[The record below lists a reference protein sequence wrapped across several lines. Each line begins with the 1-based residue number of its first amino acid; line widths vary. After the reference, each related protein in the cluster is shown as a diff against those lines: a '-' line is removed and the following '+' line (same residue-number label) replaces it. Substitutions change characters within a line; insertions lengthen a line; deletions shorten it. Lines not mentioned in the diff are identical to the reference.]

1 MGHEPWLRSVAGTAP
16 VGQRRRALRTRSY
29 LNGRTLSSFPSEQDR
44 IHSDDR
50 SVRLAGLTNRCGDP
64 TLFVRRK
71 RMAEYNDVGV
81 VLFASVHNFEKGY
94 IWSLDSPPSF
104 RDTERSS
111 QAGSDFVTF
120 SFDAIDDMVEAVA
133 IVDSEFSGR

>member
-1 MGHEPWLRSVAGTAP
+1 
-16 VGQRRRALRTRSY
+16 
-29 LNGRTLSSFPSEQDR
+29 
-44 IHSDDR
+44 
-50 SVRLAGLTNRCGDP
+50 
-64 TLFVRRK
+64 
-71 RMAEYNDVGV
+71 MAEYNDVGV

-104 RDTERSS
+104 RDTKRSS

-133 IVDSEFSGR
+133 IVDSEFSGQ